1 VTAFGAQADRRIG
14 ALLQIARPDVDVDDR
29 DRSALIRLT
38 WPSNSFAGASGSRS
52 GSPRSMRRTI
62 PL

>member
-14 ALLQIARPDVDVDDR
+14 ALLQISRPDVDVDDR

-38 WPSNSFAGASGSRS
+38 RPSNHFTGVPGSQAAARAAQ
-52 GSPRSMRRTI
+52 
-62 PL
+62 